1 MRARQFIFEYNQ
13 QATANRFGDK
23 ILQTAVK
30 DPSPEIYQV
39 YSMLNDRKQF
49 KDFNL
54 DPNTK
59 TNALITIMQAI
70 EGADPT
76 KNKEYTVFLAKM
88 YAQGGWGARIEDLES
103 KVKPALE
110 KFHLLKLKKKI
121 PSSRNDIMRYSDLSD
136 FVAVVD
142 EYPDPEE
149 KVQADNGSAE
159 TVFENDK
166 VRIIVPEDQNA
177 ACYYGQGTRWCTAST
192 KGANYFGQYSKEGDL
207 YILLP
212 KQPKYDGEKY
222 QLHFSS
228 GQFMDEEDRQV
239 EDIIELLD
247 MRFGNLVEF
256 FREREPDIGDW
267 LVFADDSVLEPL
279 LGKIKQAI
287 SDHVGEMASEWESED
302 DYWWDYLRK
311 EGYAYPEGHEEEGQI
326 DWDKVAEAD
335 LHYTDWNYDV
345 ADFMNDINN
354 AVDLTPLDVRRIA
367 EDVGREYGAD
377 NQQIDDLDKIF
388 AYAVEEARGKSRDGD
403 GGVAEWIHQHIY
415 IKKREGK
422 WDVSLLY
429 TQKDGQRKEYP
440 IP

>member
-1 MRARQFIFEYNQ
+1 MRARQFILEYNQ
-13 QATANRFGDK
+13 QATAQRFGDK
-23 ILQTAVK
+23 LLQTAKK
-30 DPSPEIYQV
+30 DPSPEISTV
-39 YSMLNDRKQF
+39 YNLLHDRKE
-49 KDFNL
+49 L

-59 TNALITIMQAI
+59 TNALISIMQAI
-70 EGADPT
+70 EAADPT

-121 PSSRNDIMRYSDLSD
+121 PAPRNDIMRYADLAD

-149 KVQADNGSAE
+149 KQQADKGQAE

-166 VRIIVPEDQNA
+166 VRIVIPRDQNA

-192 KGANYFGQYSKEGDL
+192 KGANYFGQYSKDGDL

-212 KQPKYDGEKY
+212 KKPQHDGEKY
-222 QLHFSS
+222 QLHFPS

-239 EDIIELLD
+239 EDIIQLLE

-256 FREREPDIGDW
+256 FREREPEIGDW
-267 LVFADDSVLEPL
+267 LVFADDAVLEPL
-279 LGKIKQAI
+279 LGKIKQAVQ
-287 SDHVGEMASEWESED
+287 DHVSEMAGEWESED

-311 EGYAYPEGHEEEGQI
+311 EGYVYPEGHEEEGQI

-335 LHYTDWNYDV
+335 LSYTDWNYDV

-354 AVDLTPLDVRRIA
+354 AVDLQPYEVRRIA
-367 EDVGREYGAD
+367 EEVGREYGAD

-388 AYAVEEARGKSRDGD
+388 AHAVEEARSRNRDGD

-415 IKKREGK
+415 VKKREGK

-429 TQKDGQRKEYP
+429 TQKDGQRKEYA
-440 IP
+440 I